1 MRGKSASGALG
12 EECAAKHLERT
23 GYRIICRNYRTRFAE
38 IDIIATHGNCL
49 CFVEVKTRKSK
60 NFGSAYE
67 AVNFAKRQKMILGAK
82 SFMAAHPSFS
92 QVRFDVVEVYGNLAH
107 GSFVADE
114 INVIQNAFEV

>member
-1 MRGKSASGALG
+1 MRGKNTSGALG
-12 EECAAKHLERT
+12 EECAAKHLERV
-23 GYRIICRNYRTRFAE
+23 GYRIICRNYRTRLAE
-38 IDIIATHGNCL
+38 IDIIAVHGECL

-92 QVRFDVVEVYGNLAH
+92 QFRFDVVEVYGSLA
-107 GSFVADE
+107 GGFEADE

>member
-1 MRGKSASGALG
+1 MRGKSVSGALG

-23 GYRIICRNYRTRFAE
+23 GYCIICRNYRTRFAE

-67 AVNFAKRQKMILGAK
+67 AVNFAKRQKMIFGAK

-92 QVRFDVVEVYGNLAH
+92 QVRFDVVEVYGKA
-107 GSFVADE
+107 GADGFTVSE

>member
-1 MRGKSASGALG
+1 MKGKNTSGALG
-12 EECAAKHLERT
+12 EECAAKHLERA
-23 GYRIICRNYRTRFAE
+23 GYRIICRNYRTRLAE
-38 IDIIATHGNCL
+38 IDIIAVHGECL

-92 QVRFDVVEVYGNLAH
+92 QFRFDVVEVYGSLA
-107 GSFVADE
+107 GGFEADE